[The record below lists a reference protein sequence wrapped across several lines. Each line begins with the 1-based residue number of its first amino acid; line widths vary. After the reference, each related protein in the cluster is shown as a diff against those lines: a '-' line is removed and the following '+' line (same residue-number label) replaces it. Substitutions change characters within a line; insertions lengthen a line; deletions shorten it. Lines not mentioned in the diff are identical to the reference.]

1 MIVEA
6 LINNYLKGVVNNFKA
21 YSLFANKFAIYT
33 SDLEKT
39 IQQYRNIQI
48 LCKSV
53 FLKKAQDYGTSWRIL
68 RPSSVTDQLLIKA
81 FRIRS
86 IEEQEI
92 QKIDELP
99 DVEFVG
105 LVNYSIMAL
114 IQAELGTDQS
124 ELSMEALEKLYDQ
137 SFERAYQLMLQKNHD
152 YGEIWRQMRQSSFT
166 DLILSKILR
175 IRKIEENA
183 GKTLISEGIS
193 ANYLDIINYAVFAL
207 ILWSEQNEWSFH
219 Y

>member
-1 MIVEA
+1 M
-6 LINNYLKGVVNNFKA
+6 
-21 YSLFANKFAIYT
+21 
-33 SDLEKT
+33 
-39 IQQYRNIQI
+39 
-48 LCKSV
+48 
-53 FLKKAQDYGTSWRIL
+53 

-86 IEEQEI
+86 IEEHDT

-105 LVNYSIMAL
+105 LINYSIMAL
-114 IQAELGTDQS
+114 IQAQLGSDQH
-124 ELSMEALEKLYDQ
+124 ELSMETLEELYDRQ
-137 SFERAYQLMLQKNHD
+137 FNGAYQLMLQKNHD

-175 IRKIEENA
+175 IRKIEENS
-183 GKTLISEGIS
+183 GKTLISEGIP

-207 ILWSEQNEWSFH
+207 ILWSEKNEWSFN